1 MSNWNRNDSSWVNG
15 SGYFDR
21 TMGAALAKIGREDY
35 AKNHQVQEAKPEP
48 KRERKPM
55 PTGIVFKRAWV
66 RA

>member
-15 SGYFDR
+15 SGYFDS

-35 AKNHQVQEAKPEP
+35 AKNHQHEAKPEP

-55 PTGIVFKRAWV
+55 PSGIVFKRAWV

>member
-1 MSNWNRNDSSWVNG
+1 MSNWNRNDSSYFNG

-35 AKNHQVQEAKPEP
+35 ARNHTQEAKTEP

-55 PTGIVFKRAWV
+55 PTGIKFKRAWV